1 MKKLFTK
8 EILKKNIIA
17 VVALIEV
24 IMIAM
29 VSVYAWTETI
39 SSLEIKTVQ
48 NGKVDTAIKTT
59 ANINSDD
66 TAINLDDYFKESGN
80 VHLASCSSPDGDNF
94 YFPVVS
100 MDNTYRKNNI
110 NDKNVNYISVS
121 LKVTAKDKNRTFYF
135 RQAPTIKLNGKEIEN
150 TNNCIR
156 MAFFLDGESK
166 GIFSNSQAEAY
177 PVNST
182 SGEVTTDAVTINS
195 FSEYTSAEKSLF
207 TVNSGETKTL
217 TVSLWLEDPNCT
229 VDGGTVS
236 VEGLELITES
246 QKTAKFTFV
255 DRTSSHNDQNEAS
268 VNSWQWVNNYSPKMW
283 LYDGTTLYEMT
294 KDADSEKWTA
304 NIKSADYSSSTKIT
318 FYRAKSTVTDP
329 TTESDDVWNSW
340 ETTYNNG
347 KYTYT
352 AFGSD
357 NDIGTWEDVVE
368 ITLNS
373 EDSDVLPIPDEDAL
387 NKAAHMS
394 VKYEEN
400 SVEKTVQMCYHNSL
414 WRCYIPKSVT
424 SLDFVAENPSDNN
437 ADISTLKQTSLAR
450 GDETAYTVT
459 SANTG
464 YWGEGVLVKATVD
477 SSCSGY
483 GTATVKVTVNNKDY
497 DVNNKKVTKGTSVK
511 FVATANSGYSFKEW
525 KKDSTTVKSSTVTAT
540 ATTDLSYVAY
550 FEVVSYTVTAHAR
563 IDGASSDST
572 DGGTVKLKSGG
583 TAGSTAKYT
592 ATGNTSITLADIF
605 TATANSGYIFEGW
618 YDAASGGNKITQI
631 TLDSNKDVF
640 ARFKANTR
648 KVYFTNNYSWST
660 VNCFAWNSS
669 TNNSNAAWSGVAMT
683 YDSTNGYGQDV
694 YVIDLPYTY
703 DYIIINNG
711 NGGNQTVDIK
721 LPDTGDIKYYISGES
736 NGKYTVGTWY

>member
-39 SSLEIKTVQ
+39 SSLEIKTVK

-59 ANINSDD
+59 ANINSAD
-66 TAINLDDYFKESGN
+66 TAINLDGYFKESGN
-80 VHLASCSSPDGDNF
+80 VHLASCSSPDGKNF
-94 YFPVVS
+94 YFPVIS

-110 NDKNVNYISVS
+110 NDKNVNYISFS
-121 LKVTAKDKNRTFYF
+121 LNVTAQDKNRTFYF

-150 TNNCIR
+150 TDNCVR
-156 MAFFLDGESK
+156 MAFFLDDESK
-166 GIFSNSQAEAY
+166 GIFSNSQADAR

-182 SGEVTTDAVTINS
+182 SGEVTTDTVKINS
-195 FSEYTSAEKSLF
+195 FSDYTNAEKSLF

-217 TVSLWLEDPNCT
+217 TVSLWLEDPDRNI
-229 VDGGTVS
+229 DGGAVS
-236 VEGLELITES
+236 VEGLEIITES
-246 QKTAKFTFV
+246 QKTTKFTFV
-255 DRTSSHNDQNEAS
+255 DRTSAHNDQNNAK
-268 VNSWQWVNNYSPKMW
+268 VNSWQWVNNYSPQMW
-283 LYDGTTLYEMT
+283 LYDGTKSYKMN

-304 NIKSADYSSSTKIT
+304 DIKSADYSSSTKIT
-318 FYRAKSTVTDP
+318 FYRTESTVTDP
-329 TTESDDVWNSW
+329 TSAGDDVWNSW
-340 ETTYNNG
+340 ETTYNKG

-368 ITLNS
+368 ITLKS
-373 EDSDVLPIPDEDAL
+373 EDTSVLPTPSAD
-387 NKAAHMS
+387 NTAAHIS
-394 VKYEEN
+394 IKYKDN
-400 SVEKTVQMCYHNSL
+400 NVEKTVQMCYHNSL
-414 WRCYIPKSVT
+414 WRCYIPKSVST
-424 SLDFVAENPSDNN
+424 LDFVAENPTGDKATN
-437 ADISTLKQTSLAR
+437 ADKSTLKQTSLAR
-450 GDETAYTVT
+450 GNETAYTVT

-464 YWGEGVLVKATVD
+464 YWGEGVLVNATVD

-483 GTATVKVTVNNKDY
+483 GTATVKVNVNGTDY
-497 DVNNKKVTKGTSVK
+497 EVNNKKVTKGTSVK

-525 KKDSTTVKSSTVTAT
+525 KKGSTTIKGSSVTAT
-540 ATTDLSYVAY
+540 ADTELNYVAY

-583 TAGSTAKYT
+583 TAGTTAKYT
-592 ATGNTSITLADIF
+592 ATGNPSIVLADIF
-605 TATANSGYIFEGW
+605 TATANSGYTFEGW
-618 YDAASGGNKITQI
+618 YDAASGGNQITQI
-631 TLDSNKDVF
+631 TLNKNTDVY

-669 TNNSNAAWSGVAMT
+669 TNQNNKAWPGVAMT
-683 YDSTNGYGQDV
+683 KSSTNSYGQDI

-703 DYIIINNG
+703 DYIIFNNG
-711 NGGNQTVDIK
+711 SNQTVDIK

-736 NGKYTVGTWY
+736 NGKYTVGTWS